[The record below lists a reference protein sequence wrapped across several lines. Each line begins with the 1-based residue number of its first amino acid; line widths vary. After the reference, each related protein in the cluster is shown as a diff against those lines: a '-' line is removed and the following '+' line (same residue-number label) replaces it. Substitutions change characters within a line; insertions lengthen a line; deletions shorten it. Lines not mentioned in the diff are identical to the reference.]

1 MKLKKR
7 DRHNRQKVARQD
19 SLVKSEGGQ
28 TGKALDIAAVCLLVA
43 VGLIYSMH
51 FFRYI
56 VFPNSDYAAF
66 LETGQSWLRF
76 EIPSSMKRAP
86 LFSIITAVLAGIFR
100 FPEGGLFSSNLYNA
114 LMLPVAMVLIYFLG
128 KRLIGNAAVWVA
140 ILAGIIPWMVRLSSE
155 SLAEMTMVVCL
166 AATALAVQKD
176 SRWAY
181 LFAMLGSMARWDLG
195 ALLPAVALIDLIR
208 HRKWLRT
215 IILASVASIPFIICM
230 IITYL
235 QLRQSPPGA
244 HYLQVLS
251 KEGQFE
257 LLVDLRLYWRSICSF
272 VSAPLVSVMSDGR
285 ARPMQELNDLIF
297 RLSAFL
303 LAVFFLLGCVLTF
316 VKKRWGLI
324 LLLAEAVPYVIVH
337 AMYPYRLDRFCIPVA
352 WAGMLIAAYGLIS
365 LWQWF
370 EAKPKPKWIIPALQS
385 AAIAIFVLWS
395 IKAAQTLRLAGNVCP
410 VIVQLVIISCVVCVV
425 GFFVQQYIRHSKVTP
440 GWFAVPAF
448 MVLAIIN
455 SGTMTGFT
463 MRDGQANANF
473 RVLAQWFEKV
483 AKDDEKIVT
492 TMAGFGP
499 LYTTLPR
506 DRFIHTGAIDP
517 KEAQT
522 FDEFVQACYERGAVY
537 IAWDSRLYGQNNDR
551 YYKMWG
557 LDRWNPLAAPLLG
570 KRVTQ
575 IGRCRLVY
583 LITEGTPK
591 IAVWRILPKGD

>member
-1 MKLKKR
+1 
-7 DRHNRQKVARQD
+7 
-19 SLVKSEGGQ
+19 
-28 TGKALDIAAVCLLVA
+28 
-43 VGLIYSMH
+43 
-51 FFRYI
+51 
-56 VFPNSDYAAF
+56 
-66 LETGQSWLRF
+66 
-76 EIPSSMKRAP
+76 
-86 LFSIITAVLAGIFR
+86 
-100 FPEGGLFSSNLYNA
+100 
-114 LMLPVAMVLIYFLG
+114 
-128 KRLIGNAAVWVA
+128 
-140 ILAGIIPWMVRLSSE
+140 
-155 SLAEMTMVVCL
+155 
-166 AATALAVQKD
+166 
-176 SRWAY
+176 
-181 LFAMLGSMARWDLG
+181 
-195 ALLPAVALIDLIR
+195 
-208 HRKWLRT
+208 
-215 IILASVASIPFIICM
+215 
-230 IITYL
+230 
-235 QLRQSPPGA
+235 
-244 HYLQVLS
+244 
-251 KEGQFE
+251 
-257 LLVDLRLYWRSICSF
+257 
-272 VSAPLVSVMSDGR
+272 
-285 ARPMQELNDLIF
+285 
-297 RLSAFL
+297 
-303 LAVFFLLGCVLTF
+303 
-316 VKKRWGLI
+316 
-324 LLLAEAVPYVIVH
+324 
-337 AMYPYRLDRFCIPVA
+337 
-352 WAGMLIAAYGLIS
+352 
-365 LWQWF
+365 
-370 EAKPKPKWIIPALQS
+370 
-385 AAIAIFVLWS
+385 
-395 IKAAQTLRLAGNVCP
+395 
-410 VIVQLVIISCVVCVV
+410 
-425 GFFVQQYIRHSKVTP
+425 VTP